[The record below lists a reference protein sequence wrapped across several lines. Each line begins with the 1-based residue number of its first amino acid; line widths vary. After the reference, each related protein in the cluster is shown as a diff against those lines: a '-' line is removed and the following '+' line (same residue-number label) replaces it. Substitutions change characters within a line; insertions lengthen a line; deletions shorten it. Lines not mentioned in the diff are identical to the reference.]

1 MQLSLLWKLAV
12 LPRPAHKVPGAGEA
26 RCLSKGNHVAS
37 ETAKKL
43 HETEM
48 RLWHEVKALH
58 AVQVEENRSLT
69 SDEQTKFQNLHA
81 EIDTVDKR
89 LRDMLD
95 DEKRAAST
103 DAAFNEFASK
113 RQERG
118 TDRGAEVR
126 NAQFNAEL
134 RAMGNGERNAPVDV
148 GYDSACF
155 GKTSVGRRLGINQ
168 NVGRPMN
175 PMEARKIADEVEQ
188 RVLSDGYVAPNS
200 FTNNTGAGIVP
211 IDFYDT
217 LISYLIEVSGLM
229 QTGPNVLNTA
239 GGEPIQM
246 PYVTYHTG
254 QNVTGGYVNVS
265 AAQAQPLATADP
277 GFGQKTLTSNKF
289 GQLIQVPR
297 ELLDDSGIDLLGYL
311 AMSAGRNLGN
321 TLGQA
326 MIGGTANQYGSNPYT
341 GQLSNSILGG
351 GTGAATGAP
360 VAVNGALSSAVSGA
374 YGGQAVTGAPRYN
387 DLVSLQY
394 KVIAPYRQS
403 RSCYWLAA
411 DQSLGTLRQMVD
423 TVGRPIWE
431 PSVVLGAPDLLLGKP
446 IVADPFMPQFGSSA
460 LSIAFGDFSQFVVRL
475 IGGVRFERSDDFAFG
490 TDLVSFRAVVRA
502 DSQLMNPPVGLTR
515 SQPIVLFQGG
525 AS

>member
-1 MQLSLLWKLAV
+1 
-12 LPRPAHKVPGAGEA
+12 
-26 RCLSKGNHVAS
+26 VAS
-37 ETAKKL
+37 EVAKKL
-43 HETEM
+43 HEQEM

-69 SDEQTKFQNLHA
+69 VDEQTKFQALHA

-89 LRDMLD
+89 LRDMLE
-95 DEKRAAST
+95 DEKRAHDT
-103 DAAFNEFASK
+103 DSAYNEFAGKPRTGTS
-113 RQERG
+113 RQAEERG
-118 TDRGAEVR
+118 K
-126 NAQFNAEL
+126 QFNAEI
-134 RAMGNGERNAPVDV
+134 RAMGRGERNAPVDA
-148 GYDSACF
+148 GYAQALF
-155 GKTSVGRRLGINQ
+155 GKSTLGRKLGINM
-168 NVGRPMN
+168 NTGRPMN
-175 PMEARKIADEVEQ
+175 PMEARKYADEIEQ
-188 RVLSDGYVAPNS
+188 RVIYDGYLPGNGGS

-229 QTGPNVLNTA
+229 QVGPNVLNTA

-254 QNVTGGYVNVS
+254 QTSGGTYVNVS
-265 AAQAQPLATADP
+265 AAQAAALATADP

-289 GQLIQVPR
+289 GQLIQIPR
-297 ELLDDSGIDLLGYL
+297 ELLDDAGIDLLGYL

-326 MIGGTANQYGSNPYT
+326 MIGGSGSTYA
-341 GQLSNSILGG
+341 GQMSNTILGG
-351 GTGAATGAP
+351 GSGGATGAP
-360 VAVNGALSSAVSGA
+360 VGVTGALSTAVSGA
-374 YGGQAVTGAPRYN
+374 YGGAASTGAPRYQ

-475 IGGVRFERSDDFAFG
+475 VGGVRFERSDDFAFG
-490 TDLVSFRAVVRA
+490 TDLVSFRCVTRA
-502 DSQLMNPPVGLTR
+502 DSQLMNPPSVLTR
-515 SQPIVLFQGG
+515 SQPVVLFQGG

>member
-1 MQLSLLWKLAV
+1 
-12 LPRPAHKVPGAGEA
+12 
-26 RCLSKGNHVAS
+26 VAS

-69 SDEQTKFQNLHA
+69 VDEQTKFAALHA

-103 DAAFNEFASK
+103 DAAYNEFAGKPRTGTS
-113 RQERG
+113 RQAEERG
-118 TDRGAEVR
+118 
-126 NAQFNAEL
+126 AQFNAEI
-134 RAMGNGERNAPVDV
+134 RAMGRGERNAPVDA
-148 GYDSACF
+148 GYTSALF
-155 GKTSVGRRLGINQ
+155 GKSSIGRKLGINM
-168 NVGRPMN
+168 NTGRPMN
-175 PMEARKIADEVEQ
+175 PTEARKYADEIES
-188 RVLSDGYVAPNS
+188 RVLSDGYLAGGTPGS
-200 FTNNTGAGIVP
+200 FANNTGAGIVP

-229 QTGPNVLNTA
+229 QVGPNVLNTS

-246 PYVTYHTG
+246 PYVTYQTG
-254 QNVTGGYVNVS
+254 QTSAGAYVNVS
-265 AAQAQPLATADP
+265 AAQAAALATADP

-289 GQLIQVPR
+289 GQLIQIPR
-297 ELLDDSGIDLLGYL
+297 ELLDDTGIDLLGYL

-326 MIGGTANQYGSNPYT
+326 MIGGTGSLYA
-341 GQLSNSILGG
+341 GQMSGTILGS
-351 GTGAATGAP
+351 AP
-360 VAVNGALSSAVSGA
+360 VGVTGALSSAVSGA
-374 YGGQAVTGAPRYN
+374 YGGQAVTGAPRYQ
-387 DLVSLQY
+387 DLVNLQY

-446 IVADPFMPQFGSSA
+446 IVADPFMPQFSVAGQSA
-460 LSIAFGDFSQFVVRL
+460 GQLSLAFGDFSQFVVRL
-475 IGGVRFERSDDFAFG
+475 VGGVRFERSDDFAFG
-490 TDLVSFRAVVRA
+490 TDLVSFRAVTRA
-502 DSQLMNPPVGLTR
+502 DSNLLNPPTVLTR
-515 SQPIVLFQGG
+515 SQPIYLYQGG
-525 AS
+525 IS

>member
-1 MQLSLLWKLAV
+1 
-12 LPRPAHKVPGAGEA
+12 
-26 RCLSKGNHVAS
+26 VAS

-43 HETEM
+43 HEQEM

-69 SDEQTKFQNLHA
+69 VDEQTKFQALHA

-89 LRDMLD
+89 LRDMLE

-103 DAAFNEFASK
+103 DSAFNEFANKARTGTS
-113 RQERG
+113 RQAEERG
-118 TDRGAEVR
+118 
-126 NAQFNAEL
+126 AQFNAEI
-134 RAMGNGERNAPVDV
+134 RAMGRGERAQPVDC
-148 GYDSACF
+148 GYEAAAPF
-155 GKTSVGRRLGINQ
+155 GKTSLGRKLGINM
-168 NVGRPMN
+168 NTGRPMN
-175 PMEARKIADEVEQ
+175 PMQARAYADEIEA

-200 FTNNTGAGIVP
+200 FSNNTGAGIVP

-229 QTGPNVLNTA
+229 QVGPNVLNTS

-246 PYVTYHTG
+246 PYVTYQTG
-254 QNVTGGYVNVS
+254 QTSAGGYVNVS
-265 AAQAQPLATADP
+265 AAQGGTLQSADP

-289 GQLIQVPR
+289 GQLIQIPR
-297 ELLDDSGIDLLGYL
+297 ELLDDTGIDLLGYL

-326 MIGGTANQYGSNPYT
+326 MIGGAGSLYAGQMSGTILGTSGAPVGVTGSPYT
-341 GQLSNSILGG
+341 SVSASYNGG
-351 GTGAATGAP
+351 ATTGAP
-360 VAVNGALSSAVSGA
+360 K
-374 YGGQAVTGAPRYN
+374 YN
-387 DLVSLQY
+387 DLVNLQY

-431 PSVVLGAPDLLLGKP
+431 PSAVLGAPDLLLGKP
-446 IVADPFMPQFGSSA
+446 IVADPFMPQFGA
-460 LSIAFGDFSQFVVRL
+460 GNTSIAFGDFSQFVVRL

-502 DSQLMNPPVGLTR
+502 DSQLLNPNVVLTR
-515 SQPIVLFQGG
+515 SQPIYLFQGN
-525 AS
+525 AN